1 MERPDPAVNR
11 LLAALPADEL
21 THLQPHL
28 QPRRFESRDPVYE
41 AGEPVPWVI
50 FPLNGVF
57 SLVSTLPD
65 ERPVE
70 IATVGREGFVG
81 LPVFLRA
88 TLTSAHRAFA
98 QVPGDALVMDV
109 GDFLGATANGAFQR
123 ALQRYT
129 QALLTQIAQGAA
141 CNRLHTVDERAARWL
156 LMTHDRV
163 GADEFPL
170 TQEFLA
176 QMLGVRRQSANL
188 AERALA
194 EAGLISYSR
203 GRVTV
208 LDRGGLQDASCACYE
223 VIAGEFE
230 RLLGP

>member
-1 MERPDPAVNR
+1 
-11 LLAALPADEL
+11 
-21 THLQPHL
+21 
-28 QPRRFESRDPVYE
+28 
-41 AGEPVPWVI
+41 
-50 FPLNGVF
+50 
-57 SLVSTLPD
+57 
-65 ERPVE
+65 
-70 IATVGREGFVG
+70 
-81 LPVFLRA
+81 
-88 TLTSAHRAFA
+88 
-98 QVPGDALVMDV
+98 MDV
-109 GDFLGATANGAFQR
+109 GDFLGVTANGDFQR
-123 ALQRYT
+123 VLQRYT

-176 QMLGVRRQSANL
+176 QMLGVRRQAANV

-194 EAGLISYSR
+194 EVGLISYSR

-208 LDRGGLQDASCACYE
+208 LDRDGLREASCACYE
-223 VIAGEFE
+223 LITGEFE